1 MAIIK
6 PEQLRSGFYN
16 ITGSLFGTSSFA
28 ISASH
33 VDKALVTASAVND
46 TITFTKGDGSSF
58 PVTLSSVATA
68 SYALNALS
76 SSYAATASFISTL
89 YSSNHTQSFTNQS
102 TWVVIHNLD
111 TRYVIVQVYDT
122 NFDEIIPQNIDL
134 TNDDTVTISFP
145 TLESGTAVVSVG
157 GALQNNGSISSSY
170 AFSSTSASFALT
182 ASYFSGSI
190 TNAVNAISASYALTA
205 SYALNGG
212 SANIDTSS
220 FATTGSNSFKLSQ
233 VITGSL
239 TVTNGLYCGDSNIY
253 IDSDDPFPFIV
264 GYGSNSPLVKT
275 NTVVGYFSLF
285 NNSTGG
291 FNVSIGNAT
300 MQLNTTGHSNT
311 AVGAGSL
318 ETNTIGFRNT
328 AVGFQAAAQANTYN
342 SVAYGYQAL
351 YNGGSNNTAL
361 GYSAGKNA
369 SNISQ
374 RNVYIGYNTGPSTSV
389 NENDK
394 LYISNE
400 VGIPLIGGDF
410 ATKKV
415 DINGSLRVTG
425 SLIVTGSTQGN
436 VATLSVSSNTASL
449 DLTQASFFTI
459 TLPSSVVTHIS
470 ASNIQ
475 PGTTSTILVTTDGTS
490 TVTFP
495 SNVKQ
500 PSGSFYTAS
509 AVAAKDILTFI
520 SYDSSDIYLAS
531 VKNLI

>member
-68 SYALNALS
+68 SYALTALS

-205 SYALNGG
+205 SYVVLAQTASYINPTFISASAAASGFGSGGGTVVVPGNDTEVLFNNAGALGASSDFKFDYVYSSLSHGNSNLALGAYSHAEGNQTTASSNASHAEGQNTKALGSGAHAEGQDTIAEGG
-212 SANIDTSS
+212 FSHTE
-220 FATTGSNSFKLSQ
+220 
-233 VITGSL
+233 GSL
-239 TVTNGLYCGDSNIY
+239 TYAPGNYSHAEGYRASASANYSHAEGINTKALGLASHVEGGSTQAIGEGSHAEGQSTLAQGGSSHAEGLSTISLGDFSHTE
-253 IDSDDPFPFIV
+253 
-264 GYGSNSPLVKT
+264 GYGSEA
-275 NTVVGYFSLF
+275 VGYASHAEGYFTVASGSYQHVQGMF
-285 NNSTGG
+285 NT
-291 FNVSIGNAT
+291 
-300 MQLNTTGHSNT
+300 H
-311 AVGAGSL
+311 
-318 ETNTIGFRNT
+318 
-328 AVGFQAAAQANTYN
+328 
-342 SVAYGYQAL
+342 
-351 YNGGSNNTAL
+351 
-361 GYSAGKNA
+361 
-369 SNISQ
+369 
-374 RNVYIGYNTGPSTSV
+374 
-389 NENDK
+389 
-394 LYISNE
+394 
-400 VGIPLIGGDF
+400 GD
-410 ATKKV
+410 
-415 DINGSLRVTG
+415 
-425 SLIVTGSTQGN
+425 
-436 VATLSVSSNTASL
+436 
-449 DLTQASFFTI
+449 
-459 TLPSSVVTHIS
+459 
-470 ASNIQ
+470 
-475 PGTTSTILVTTDGTS
+475 TTSLMIVGNGNPVIRRDAFKVRISGSIVLPTTQSSTPSWTGTDGEIVPA
-490 TVTFP
+490 TVGGQYFLYMWM
-495 SNVKQ
+495 NGAWR
-500 PSGSFYTAS
+500 SGSF
-509 AVAAKDILTFI
+509 V
-520 SYDSSDIYLAS
+520 
-531 VKNLI
+531 